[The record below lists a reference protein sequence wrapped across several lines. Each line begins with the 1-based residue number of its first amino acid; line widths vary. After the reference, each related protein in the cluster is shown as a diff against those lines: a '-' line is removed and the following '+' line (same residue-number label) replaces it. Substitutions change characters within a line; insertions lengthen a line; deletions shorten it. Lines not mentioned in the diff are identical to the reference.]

1 MHATRHG
8 DQLQLLQQL
17 AATVAVS
24 TDVMAVMLDADG
36 TCWGAAAHHKMQVLL
51 SPSIARAKVLQKL
64 AVWLTGKALHIRSK
78 DCAANGG
85 CWSILV
91 SSWNQMPAEHPG
103 TLLP

>member
-36 TCWGAAAHHKMQVLL
+36 TCWGAAAHHK
-51 SPSIARAKVLQKL
+51 ICKYY
-64 AVWLTGKALHIRSK
+64 
-78 DCAANGG
+78 
-85 CWSILV
+85 
-91 SSWNQMPAEHPG
+91 
-103 TLLP
+103 